1 MISLVPGDTRGQ
13 ANPASLEIRVM
24 FNDLISVSG
33 RSAVSSVSTSVPT
46 SASNIRENSQFRS
59 AEANEGAVA
68 VSGKN
73 MAVPQSP
80 APAATSEDVME
91 AVHKMRDYMQI
102 IDRDLHFTVDEDSGV
117 TVVKVVDPS
126 TDEVVRQIPT
136 EEVMRVVRSL
146 ENGGGFLSEIKA

>member
-1 MISLVPGDTRGQ
+1 
-13 ANPASLEIRVM
+13 
-24 FNDLISVSG
+24 
-33 RSAVSSVSTSVPT
+33 
-46 SASNIRENSQFRS
+46 
-59 AEANEGAVA
+59 
-68 VSGKN
+68 
-73 MAVPQSP
+73 
-80 APAATSEDVME
+80 
-91 AVHKMRDYMQI
+91 MRDYMQT

>member
-1 MISLVPGDTRGQ
+1 MV
-13 ANPASLEIRVM
+13 
-24 FNDLISVSG
+24 NDLTSVAG
-33 RSAVSSVSTSVPT
+33 RSAVSSVSASVPT
-46 SASNIRENSQFRS
+46 SASNIRESSQFRS
-59 AEANEGAVA
+59 TEANGGAVA
-68 VSGKN
+68 ASGKN
-73 MAVPQSP
+73 TPVSQSP
-80 APAATSEDVME
+80 APAATPEDVME
-91 AVHKMRDYMQI
+91 AVHKMRDYMQT